1 MKLIDLLLEEL
12 NQEAAITRKFLERI
26 PEDKY
31 NWQPHPKNMPMK
43 VLATHIAELPGW
55 VNTAVTTD
63 GLDFS
68 ATPYEPKDVK
78 STGELIAFFEENLN
92 SAKEALAGFD
102 SKGFTKEW
110 ILSQGD
116 QILNRYTKYSVIRMT
131 YSQVVHH
138 RAQLG
143 VYFRLL
149 DIAVPASY
157 GPSADDMGS

>member
-12 NQEAAITRKFLERI
+12 TQEAATTRKFLERI

-31 NWQPHPKNMPMK
+31 DWQPHPKSMPMK

-55 VNTAVTTD
+55 VNTAVITD
-63 GLDFS
+63 GLDF
-68 ATPYEPKDVK
+68 AVTPYKPKDVK
-78 STGELIAFFEENLN
+78 NTAELLAFFEENLN
-92 SAKEALAGFD
+92 RAKESLTGFD
-102 SKGFTKEW
+102 SKEFTKEW
-110 ILSQGD
+110 VLSNGD

-157 GPSADDMGS
+157 GPSADDMGV

>member
-12 NQEAAITRKFLERI
+12 NKEAVITRKFLERI

-31 NWQPHPKNMPMK
+31 DWQPHPKSMPMK
-43 VLATHIAELPGW
+43 ALAAHIAELPGW
-55 VNTAVTTD
+55 VAMGVATD
-63 GLDFS
+63 GLDFA
-68 ATPYEPKDVK
+68 ATPYEPKDIK
-78 STGELIAFFEENLN
+78 NTAELLAFFEENLN

-102 SKGFTKEW
+102 SKEFTKEW
-110 ILSQGD
+110 VLSNGD

-143 VYFRLL
+143 VNFRLL
-149 DIAVPASY
+149 DIPVPASY
-157 GPSADDMGS
+157 GPSADDMGV